1 MADVEKER
9 EAFLAKIGQV
19 KPTEP
24 KPTAKKDEEQFMAI
38 FLNNKVG
45 LKINAID
52 LSDHVTSVTLNQ
64 AFDELEVT
72 AMGDTAHKFVKGLE
86 SATLTVSFLND
97 TAASNVLAT
106 LQSAYG
112 TTVAVKMLQDKVGAV
127 SATNQLYTFDI
138 LVNNLTPINGA
149 TGDMAT
155 MDITFTVNSAVTV
168 ASTGSF

>member
-1 MADVEKER
+1 
-9 EAFLAKIGQV
+9 
-19 KPTEP
+19 
-24 KPTAKKDEEQFMAI
+24 MAI

-52 LSDHVTSVTLNQ
+52 LSDHVTSITLNQ
-64 AFDELEVT
+64 AFDELEVS

-106 LQSAYG
+106 LQTAYG
-112 TTVAVKMLQDKVGAV
+112 TTVAVKMLQDKVAAV

-168 ASTGSF
+168 ASTGTF

>member
-1 MADVEKER
+1 
-9 EAFLAKIGQV
+9 
-19 KPTEP
+19 
-24 KPTAKKDEEQFMAI
+24 MAI
-38 FLNNKVG
+38 TLNNKVG
-45 LKINAID
+45 LKINSID

-97 TAASNVLAT
+97 QAATSVLDT
-106 LQSAYG
+106 LSDAYG
-112 TTVAVKMLQDKVGAV
+112 TTVAWKLIQDKVAAV
-127 SATNQLYTFDI
+127 SATNKLWTGDL

-149 TGDMAT
+149 TGDIAV

-168 ASTGSF
+168 ADSGTW

>member
-1 MADVEKER
+1 MAV
-9 EAFLAKIGQV
+9 
-19 KPTEP
+19 
-24 KPTAKKDEEQFMAI
+24 

-45 LKINAID
+45 LKINNVD

-64 AFDELEVT
+64 AADELEVT

-106 LQSAYG
+106 LQSAFG
-112 TTVAVKMLQDKVGAV
+112 TTVAAKMLQDKAASV

-155 MDITFTVNSAVTV
+155 MDITFTINSAVTV
-168 ASTGSF
+168 ASSGTF

>member
-1 MADVEKER
+1 MAV
-9 EAFLAKIGQV
+9 
-19 KPTEP
+19 
-24 KPTAKKDEEQFMAI
+24 

-45 LKINAID
+45 LKINSID

-97 TAASNVLAT
+97 TASANVLAT
-106 LQSAYG
+106 LAAAYG
-112 TTVAVKMLQDKVGAV
+112 TTVGVKMLNDKSAAVGA
-127 SATNQLYTFDI
+127 ANQLYTFDI

-149 TGDMAT
+149 TGDIST
-155 MDITFTVNSAVTV
+155 QDITFTVNSAVTA
-168 ASTGSF
+168 ASSGTF

>member
-1 MADVEKER
+1 
-9 EAFLAKIGQV
+9 
-19 KPTEP
+19 
-24 KPTAKKDEEQFMAI
+24 MAI

-52 LSDHVTSVTLNQ
+52 LSDHVTSVTLNR

-72 AMGDTAHKFVKGLE
+72 AMGDSAHKFVKGLE

-97 TAASNVLAT
+97 TATSNVLQT
-106 LQSAYG
+106 LDSTFG
-112 TTVAVKMLQDKVGAV
+112 STTAVKMVQDKVAAV
-127 SATNQLYTFDI
+127 SATNPLYTFDI

-155 MDITFTVNSAVTV
+155 MDITFTINSTVTV
-168 ASTGSF
+168 ASSGTY